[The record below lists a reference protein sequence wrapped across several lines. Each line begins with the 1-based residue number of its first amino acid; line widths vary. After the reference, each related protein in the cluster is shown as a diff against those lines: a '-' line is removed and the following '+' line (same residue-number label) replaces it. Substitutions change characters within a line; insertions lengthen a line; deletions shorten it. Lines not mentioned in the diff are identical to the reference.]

1 MGGLEAVTRLTR
13 RTAIARILAA
23 AAAAPLGLHALAQSA
38 NSMVFAQAAP
48 ASVSPGGPAEDAD
61 SPPGR
66 QPGYHFFSLAGPG
79 DDGPL
84 TTGTV
89 FNKWKDDLGFATF
102 DDGTFLMHVNY
113 PAESKQWIGSRIGTF
128 SIKDGAL
135 MVEARGELNDSGCFG
150 LEMRRQAYS
159 DRRYMRA
166 NWLTVDPPS
175 GTLAI
180 GTDGMY
186 GRMVNVATSTGVD
199 AVRPQGEWN
208 TVLFIARG
216 KHFEGWVNGV
226 KAVEGEDYHYESGRI
241 GLITMRMN
249 REPFQV
255 RFRNLQVWDGI
266 LPDPTAV
273 WG

>member
-1 MGGLEAVTRLTR
+1 MARLSR
-13 RTAIARILAA
+13 RTAIPRILAA
-23 AAAAPLGLHALAQSA
+23 VAAVPLGLHALAHGNTA
-38 NSMVFAQAAP
+38 TALARAAP
-48 ASVSPGGPAEDAD
+48 AGAASDEPAEDAD
-61 SPPGR
+61 SPPTR

-79 DDGPL
+79 EDGPL
-84 TTGTV
+84 TTGTI
-89 FNKWKDDLGFATF
+89 FNKWKDDLGYATF
-102 DDGTFLMHVNY
+102 DGGTFLMHVNN
-113 PAESKQWIGSRIGTF
+113 PAESKEWIGSRIGSF

-135 MVEARGELNDSGCFG
+135 MVEARGELNDIGCFG
-150 LEMRRQAYS
+150 LEMRRQAYT

-166 NWLTVDPPS
+166 NWLTVDPPT

-186 GRMVNVATSTGVD
+186 GRMVNVATSTGVA

-208 TVLFIARG
+208 TFLFIAQG

-226 KAVEGEDYHYESGRI
+226 KAVQGEDYHYESGRI

-249 REPFQV
+249 REPFQA
-255 RFRNLQVWDGI
+255 RFRNLQIWDGI
-266 LPDPTAV
+266 LPDPTAA